1 MCYALQECYFMNV
14 NMSKSFLKYFV
25 DVNGIFEEYYLT
37 HGIEYCVTWKNIL
50 PRVHG
55 LTIFM
60 DENVD
65 DK

>member
-1 MCYALQECYFMNV
+1 MNV